1 MFMEFDFFVV
11 NQITDELFAIYQWV
25 YILLLFFFQRM
36 PILISMTCAIMSHL
50 EHRVL

>member
-11 NQITDELFAIYQWV
+11 NQITDEIFAIYQWA
-25 YILLLFFFQRM
+25 YILLLFFQKM
-36 PILISMTCAIMSHL
+36 PILISITWAIMSNS

>member
-11 NQITDELFAIYQWV
+11 YQITDELFTIYQWV
-25 YILLLFFFQRM
+25 YILLLFFQKM